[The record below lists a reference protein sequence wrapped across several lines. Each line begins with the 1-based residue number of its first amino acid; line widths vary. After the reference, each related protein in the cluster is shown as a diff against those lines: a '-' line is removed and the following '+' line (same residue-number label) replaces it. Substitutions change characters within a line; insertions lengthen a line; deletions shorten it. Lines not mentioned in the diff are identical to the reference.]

1 MEPDE
6 KRAFINRI
14 SLLKKII
21 IPRIITNNIYLLV
34 IVAWLVTLSFL
45 INNYWSSYSNLK
57 AVQKKMTGYIQTAE
71 KDFIAMAADG
81 SFKNLMQDS
90 LSEDLN
96 KVAKKDYYLFLY
108 NLDSTAA
115 LHLSYWN
122 TQKVLPDSGIIYSA
136 LKAGFAQLPNGFYVW
151 NKSDSAGILAIALIP
166 VKWNYIITN
175 EYLQNNFVDNP
186 LTGQKYDIFPG
197 QTTAGNISSVHGTP
211 LFYLV
216 EKDAVNIFK
225 DNIVSIWFRILAAI
239 LTLLFIHLCAVYIT
253 VNHPPQYAIL
263 FLLGCIIFVRGISYI
278 LPVPLNFRQLELF
291 DPTIY
296 GSNFILRSLGDLLIN
311 ALLFVWVV
319 MFTRFLINEHKITLA
334 WRRRAYKWWFLALG
348 SLIILIATYSGVYI
362 IQSLIAD
369 SQISFDVINFFSLN
383 IYSVIGFIVLC
394 CIAVGYF
401 FLCQLILEL
410 LRPFFTGWFK
420 ELYLGITVMGLMFFS
435 VNLGLMESGLGLFC
449 LIWLLAFMYLL
460 NNSYLQLNSFPVIGS
475 KVVFWI
481 VFFSISM
488 TVIIIV
494 ENNRKELRNRHHYAE
509 ILATKTDPSSES
521 MLNAMLS
528 DFRIEFLAE
537 NFERLKKEQPN
548 KFLKDSLINNNF
560 SGYKNRYDTH
570 IYSFGESETP
580 LHNDNTASYNQ
591 LNTILNTQSKATAVQ
606 GLFYY
611 DESYDRFSYISKKV
625 IINYAGK
632 LLGTVFIVVTP
643 KKIKNETLYPEL
655 FSKGINY
662 AIENSSTYA
671 FAIYNKG
678 KLISSHNDYPFSTSL
693 PPQGFSSNQYRLV
706 SNKNHDELWYTAG
719 ADKFI
724 VIVKESRTSLETI
737 TLFSYL
743 FCAFLLLA
751 ASYWLLSIFISAR
764 LDPNKLRNYWQLS
777 IRNQIHGIIIF
788 ISALSFLVIGVA
800 TILFFI
806 SRYESNNQEKLS
818 RVIQIMKNQVA
829 GSLIAGWQMNDSMLL
844 AGKGGL
850 PNVENNI
857 YNIAEIHGVDVN
869 IYDLKGNLKL
879 ASLSLPYVKGIVSI
893 KMEPTAYFH
902 LHNKKEVQYFQK
914 EKIGNLEFVSSY
926 VPVFDAQG
934 NATAFLNI
942 PYFTSQSKLQ
952 QEIANFL
959 VTIINLNAF
968 IFLIAGIVALF
979 ITNRITNSFSLI
991 GEKMKDINLG
1001 KINEAI
1007 EWSRNDEIGSLVKE
1021 YNKMLSKLDESA
1033 SVLAKTEREG
1043 AWKEMAK
1050 QVAHEIKNP
1059 LTPMK
1064 LSMQF
1069 LQRAIENNAPDVKQ
1083 LTATVANTMVEQ
1095 IDHLSNIASE
1105 FSQFANIENANK
1117 EMLDVNE
1124 ALQSI
1129 KQLYS
1134 GNDKI
1139 VMQWKLTDQPVIIY
1153 ADKTHINRLFT
1164 NLIQNALQS
1173 VPENERPIVQI
1184 EETLADG
1191 QVLIRI
1197 KDNGEGI
1204 PENIRSKIFTPNFTT
1219 KTSGTGLG
1227 LAMCKRIVEQMN
1239 GDIWFETSTE
1249 HGTAFF
1255 IRLPLTNP

>member
-1 MEPDE
+1 
-6 KRAFINRI
+6 
-14 SLLKKII
+14 LLKKII

-34 IVAWLVTLSFL
+34 LVAWLVTLSFL
-45 INNYWSSYSNLK
+45 INNYWSSYSNLT
-57 AVQKKMTGYIQTAE
+57 AVQHKMTGYIQSAE
-71 KDFIAMAADG
+71 KDFMGMAANG
-81 SFKNLMQDS
+81 TFKSLVRRDS
-90 LSEDLN
+90 LVEEPQ
-96 KVAKKDYYLFLY
+96 KIAEDYYLFLY
-108 NLDSTAA
+108 NMDSAGA
-115 LHLSYWN
+115 LQLNYWN
-122 TQKVLPDSGIIYSA
+122 TQNVLPDSGITFSS
-136 LKAGFAQLPNGFYVW
+136 LKAGFATLPNGFYVW
-151 NKSDSAGILAIALIP
+151 NKLDSAGILAIALIP

-175 EYLQNNFVDNP
+175 EYLKNNFVDNP
-186 LTGQKYDIFPG
+186 LTGQQYDIFPG
-197 QTTAGNISSVHGTP
+197 KTTAGNITSVHGTP

-216 EKDAVNIFK
+216 EKNAENIIK

-239 LTLLFIHLCAVYIT
+239 LLLLFIHLCAVYIS
-253 VNHPPQYAIL
+253 VSHKAHYAIL
-263 FLLGCIIFVRGISYI
+263 FLLGCIIFLRSVSYI
-278 LPVPLNFRQLELF
+278 FPVPLNFRQLELF
-291 DPTIY
+291 DPTVY

-311 ALLFVWVV
+311 SLLFVWIV
-319 MFTRFLINEHKITLA
+319 MFARYLINEHNIKLA
-334 WRRRAYKWWFLALG
+334 SVSQKNKWLYLAMG
-348 SLIILIATYSGVYI
+348 VFIILLATYSGVYI
-362 IQSLIAD
+362 IRSLIAD

-383 IYSVIGFIVLC
+383 IYSVTGFVVLC

-410 LRPFFTGWFK
+410 LRPHFKGWFK
-420 ELYLGITVMGLMFFS
+420 ELYLGVTIMGLMFFTI
-435 VNLGLMESGLGLFC
+435 NLGLMQSSLGLFS
-449 LIWLLAFMYLL
+449 LLWLLVFLYFL
-460 NNSYLQLNSFPVIGS
+460 NSSYLQLISFPVIS
-475 KVVFWI
+475 SRVVFWI

-528 DFRIEFLAE
+528 DFKIDFLAE
-537 NFERLKKEQPN
+537 NFERFKDDQAN

-560 SGYKNRYDTH
+560 SGYKNRYATR
-570 IYSFGESETP
+570 IYTFDEKETP
-580 LHNDNTASYNQ
+580 LYNENTARYDE
-591 LNTILNTQSKATAVQ
+591 LNTILNTQAKATAVS

-625 IINYAGK
+625 INNFSGEM
-632 LLGTVFIVVTP
+632 LGTIFIVVTP
-643 KKIKNETLYPEL
+643 KAIKNETLYPEL

-662 AIENSSTYA
+662 AIENSSIYA

-693 PPQGFSSNQYRLV
+693 PPQAFSSKQYRLV
-706 SNKNHDELWYTAG
+706 SNKDHDELWYSAG
-719 ADKFI
+719 AEKYI

-751 ASYWLLSIFISAR
+751 ACFWLLSIFINSR

-788 ISALSFLVIGVA
+788 ISALSFFVIGIA

-829 GSLIAGWQMNDSMLL
+829 GSLMEGLQMNDSMLT
-844 AGKGGL
+844 AEKGGIQ
-850 PNVENNI
+850 NVEENI
-857 YNIAEIHGVDVN
+857 YKIAEIHGVDVN
-869 IYDLKGNLKL
+869 IYDLKGDLKL
-879 ASLSLPYVKGIVSI
+879 ASLPLPYVKGIVST

-934 NATAFLNI
+934 NPTAYLNI

-991 GEKMKDINLG
+991 SEKMKEINLG
-1001 KINEAI
+1001 KVNEAI

-1033 SVLAKTEREG
+1033 SALAKTEREG

-1069 LQRAIENNAPDVKQ
+1069 LQRAIENNAPDVKE

-1105 FSQFANIENANK
+1105 FSQFANIEKANK
-1117 EMLDVNE
+1117 EILDVNE
-1124 ALQSI
+1124 VLHSL

-1134 GNDKI
+1134 GNENI
-1139 VMQWKLTDQPVIIY
+1139 TMQWKLANEPVRIY
-1153 ADKTHINRLFT
+1153 ADKTHVNRLFT

-1173 VPENERPIVQI
+1173 VSEDAMPLIQI
-1184 EETLADG
+1184 TETLEDG
-1191 QVLIRI
+1191 QVLIKI
-1197 KDNGEGI
+1197 KDNGDGI
-1204 PENIRSKIFTPNFTT
+1204 PDNIQSKIFTPNFTT

-1239 GDIWFETSTE
+1239 GNIWFETSTE
-1249 HGTAFF
+1249 EGTTFF
-1255 IRLPLTNP
+1255 INLPLTLT

>member
-1 MEPDE
+1 M
-6 KRAFINRI
+6 
-14 SLLKKII
+14 LKKII

-90 LSEDLN
+90 LLEDLS
-96 KVAKKDYYLFLY
+96 KVSKKDYCLFLY

-225 DNIVSIWFRILAAI
+225 DNIVSIWFRIVAAI

-410 LRPFFTGWFK
+410 LRPFFSGWFK
-420 ELYLGITVMGLMFFS
+420 ELYLGITIMGLMFFS

-475 KVVFWI
+475 RVIFWI

-570 IYSFGESETP
+570 IYSFNESETP
-580 LHNDNTASYNQ
+580 LHNDNTASYDQ

-632 LLGTVFIVVTP
+632 LLGTIFIVVTP
-643 KKIKNETLYPEL
+643 KTIKNETLYPEL

-706 SNKNHDELWYTAG
+706 SNKNHDELWYSAG

-844 AGKGGL
+844 ADKGGL

-869 IYDLKGNLKL
+869 IYDLKGDLKL
-879 ASLSLPYVKGIVSI
+879 ASLSLPYVKGIVST

-1033 SVLAKTEREG
+1033 SALAKTEREG

-1139 VMQWKLTDQPVIIY
+1139 VMQWKLADQPVIIY
-1153 ADKTHINRLFT
+1153 ADKTHVNRLFT

-1173 VPENERPIVQI
+1173 VPENETPIVQI

-1191 QVLIRI
+1191 QVLIKI

>member
-1 MEPDE
+1 M
-6 KRAFINRI
+6 
-14 SLLKKII
+14 LKKII

-90 LSEDLN
+90 LSEDLS
-96 KVAKKDYYLFLY
+96 KVSKKDYCLFLY

-319 MFTRFLINEHKITLA
+319 MFTRFLINEHKIALA
-334 WRRRAYKWWFLALG
+334 WRRRADKWWFLALG
-348 SLIILIATYSGVYI
+348 ILIILIATYSGVYI

-410 LRPFFTGWFK
+410 LRPFFSGWFK
-420 ELYLGITVMGLMFFS
+420 ELYLGITIMGLMFFS

-460 NNSYLQLNSFPVIGS
+460 NSSYLQLNSFPVIGS
-475 KVVFWI
+475 RVIFWI

-570 IYSFGESETP
+570 IYSFNESETP
-580 LHNDNTASYNQ
+580 LHNDNTASYDQ

-632 LLGTVFIVVTP
+632 LLGTIFIVVTP
-643 KKIKNETLYPEL
+643 KTIKNETLYPEL

-706 SNKNHDELWYTAG
+706 SNKNHDELWYSAG

-844 AGKGGL
+844 ADKGGL

-869 IYDLKGNLKL
+869 IYDLKGDLKL
-879 ASLSLPYVKGIVSI
+879 ASLSLPYVKGIVST

-1033 SVLAKTEREG
+1033 SALAKTEREG

-1139 VMQWKLTDQPVIIY
+1139 VMQWKLADQPVIIY
-1153 ADKTHINRLFT
+1153 ADKTHVNRLFT

-1173 VPENERPIVQI
+1173 VPENETPIVQI

-1191 QVLIRI
+1191 QVLIKI

>member
-1 MEPDE
+1 M
-6 KRAFINRI
+6 
-14 SLLKKII
+14 LKKII

-90 LSEDLN
+90 LSEDLS
-96 KVAKKDYYLFLY
+96 KVSKKDYCLFLY

-225 DNIVSIWFRILAAI
+225 DNIVSIWFRILAAL

-348 SLIILIATYSGVYI
+348 SLIILIATYSGVYV

-410 LRPFFTGWFK
+410 LRPFFSGWFK
-420 ELYLGITVMGLMFFS
+420 ELYLGITIMGLMFFS

-475 KVVFWI
+475 RVIFWI

-570 IYSFGESETP
+570 IYSFNESETP
-580 LHNDNTASYNQ
+580 LHNDNTASYDQ

-632 LLGTVFIVVTP
+632 LLGTIFIVVTP
-643 KKIKNETLYPEL
+643 KTIKNETLYPEL

-706 SNKNHDELWYTAG
+706 SNKNHDELWYSAG

-844 AGKGGL
+844 ADKGGL

-869 IYDLKGNLKL
+869 IYDLKGDLKL
-879 ASLSLPYVKGIVSI
+879 ASLSLPYVKGIVST

-1033 SVLAKTEREG
+1033 SALAKTEREG

-1139 VMQWKLTDQPVIIY
+1139 VMQWKLADQPVIIY
-1153 ADKTHINRLFT
+1153 ADKTHVNRLFT

-1173 VPENERPIVQI
+1173 VPENETPIVQI

-1191 QVLIRI
+1191 QVLIKI

>member
-90 LSEDLN
+90 LSEDLS
-96 KVAKKDYYLFLY
+96 KVSKKDYCLFLY

-216 EKDAVNIFK
+216 EKDAVNFFK

-410 LRPFFTGWFK
+410 LRPFFSGWFK
-420 ELYLGITVMGLMFFS
+420 ELYLGITIMGLMFFS

-570 IYSFGESETP
+570 IYSFNESETP
-580 LHNDNTASYNQ
+580 LHNDNTASYDQ

-632 LLGTVFIVVTP
+632 LLGTIFIVVTP
-643 KKIKNETLYPEL
+643 KTIKNETLYPEL

-706 SNKNHDELWYTAG
+706 SNKNHDELWYSAG

-844 AGKGGL
+844 ADKGGL

-879 ASLSLPYVKGIVSI
+879 ASLSLPYVKGIVST

-1033 SVLAKTEREG
+1033 SALAKTEREG

-1117 EMLDVNE
+1117 EMLDINE

-1139 VMQWKLTDQPVIIY
+1139 VMQWKLADQPVIIY
-1153 ADKTHINRLFT
+1153 ADKTHVNRLFT

-1173 VPENERPIVQI
+1173 VPENETPIVQI

-1191 QVLIRI
+1191 QVLIKI

>member
-90 LSEDLN
+90 LSEDLS
-96 KVAKKDYYLFLY
+96 KVSKKDYCLFLY

-197 QTTAGNISSVHGTP
+197 QTTAGNISSVYGTP

-348 SLIILIATYSGVYI
+348 SLIILIATYSGVYV

-410 LRPFFTGWFK
+410 LRPFFLGWFK
-420 ELYLGITVMGLMFFS
+420 ELYLGITIMGLMFFS

-475 KVVFWI
+475 RVIFWI

-570 IYSFGESETP
+570 IYSFNESETP
-580 LHNDNTASYNQ
+580 LHNDNTASYDQ

-632 LLGTVFIVVTP
+632 LLGTIFIVVTP
-643 KKIKNETLYPEL
+643 KTIKNETLYPEL

-706 SNKNHDELWYTAG
+706 SNKNHDELWYSAG

-844 AGKGGL
+844 ADKGGL

-869 IYDLKGNLKL
+869 IYDLKGDLKL
-879 ASLSLPYVKGIVSI
+879 ASLSLPYVKGIVST

-1033 SVLAKTEREG
+1033 SALAKTEREG

-1139 VMQWKLTDQPVIIY
+1139 VMQWKLADQPVIIY
-1153 ADKTHINRLFT
+1153 ADKTHVNRLFT

-1173 VPENERPIVQI
+1173 VPENETPIVQI

-1191 QVLIRI
+1191 QVLIKI

>member
-1 MEPDE
+1 M
-6 KRAFINRI
+6 
-14 SLLKKII
+14 LKKII

-90 LSEDLN
+90 LSEDLS
-96 KVAKKDYYLFLY
+96 KVSKKDYCLFLY
-108 NLDSTAA
+108 NLDSTAT

-225 DNIVSIWFRILAAI
+225 DNIVSIWFRILAAL

-348 SLIILIATYSGVYI
+348 SLIILIATYSGVYV

-410 LRPFFTGWFK
+410 LRPFFSGWFK
-420 ELYLGITVMGLMFFS
+420 ELYLGITIMGLMFFS

-475 KVVFWI
+475 RVIFWI

-570 IYSFGESETP
+570 IYSFNESETP
-580 LHNDNTASYNQ
+580 LHNDNTASYDQ

-632 LLGTVFIVVTP
+632 LLGTIFIVVTP
-643 KKIKNETLYPEL
+643 KTIKNETLYPEL

-706 SNKNHDELWYTAG
+706 SNKNHDELWYSAG

-844 AGKGGL
+844 ADKGGL

-869 IYDLKGNLKL
+869 IYDLKGDLKL
-879 ASLSLPYVKGIVSI
+879 ASLSLPYVKGIVST

-1033 SVLAKTEREG
+1033 SALAKTEREG

-1139 VMQWKLTDQPVIIY
+1139 VMQWKLADQPVIIY
-1153 ADKTHINRLFT
+1153 ADKTHVNRLFT

-1173 VPENERPIVQI
+1173 VPENETPIVQI

-1191 QVLIRI
+1191 QVLIKI

>member
-1 MEPDE
+1 M
-6 KRAFINRI
+6 
-14 SLLKKII
+14 LKKII

-34 IVAWLVTLSFL
+34 IVAWLITLSFL

-96 KVAKKDYYLFLY
+96 KVPKKDYCLFLY

-348 SLIILIATYSGVYI
+348 SLIILIATYSGVYV

-410 LRPFFTGWFK
+410 LRPFFSGWFK
-420 ELYLGITVMGLMFFS
+420 ELYLGITIMGLMFFS

-475 KVVFWI
+475 RVIFWI

-570 IYSFGESETP
+570 IYSFNESETP
-580 LHNDNTASYNQ
+580 LHNDNTASYDQ

-632 LLGTVFIVVTP
+632 LLGTIFIVVTP
-643 KKIKNETLYPEL
+643 KTIKNETLYPEL

-706 SNKNHDELWYTAG
+706 SNKNHDELWYSAG

-844 AGKGGL
+844 ADKGGL

-869 IYDLKGNLKL
+869 IYDLKGDLKL
-879 ASLSLPYVKGIVSI
+879 ASLSLPYVKGIVST

-1033 SVLAKTEREG
+1033 SALAKTEREG

-1139 VMQWKLTDQPVIIY
+1139 VMQWKLADQPVIIY
-1153 ADKTHINRLFT
+1153 ADKTHVNRLFT

-1173 VPENERPIVQI
+1173 VPENETPIVQI

-1191 QVLIRI
+1191 QVLIKI

>member
-1 MEPDE
+1 M
-6 KRAFINRI
+6 
-14 SLLKKII
+14 LKKII

-96 KVAKKDYYLFLY
+96 KVPKKDYCLFLY

-348 SLIILIATYSGVYI
+348 SLIILIATYSGVYV

-410 LRPFFTGWFK
+410 LRPFFSGWFK
-420 ELYLGITVMGLMFFS
+420 ELYLGITIMGLMFFS

-475 KVVFWI
+475 RVIFWI

-570 IYSFGESETP
+570 IYSFNESETP
-580 LHNDNTASYNQ
+580 LHNDNTASYDQ

-632 LLGTVFIVVTP
+632 LLGTIFIVVTP
-643 KKIKNETLYPEL
+643 KTIKNETLYPEL

-706 SNKNHDELWYTAG
+706 SNKNHDELWYSAG

-844 AGKGGL
+844 ADKGGL

-869 IYDLKGNLKL
+869 IYDLKGDLKL
-879 ASLSLPYVKGIVSI
+879 ASLSLPYVKGIVST

-1033 SVLAKTEREG
+1033 SALAKTEREG

-1117 EMLDVNE
+1117 EMLDINE

-1139 VMQWKLTDQPVIIY
+1139 VMQWKLADQPVIIY
-1153 ADKTHINRLFT
+1153 ADKTHVNRLFT

-1173 VPENERPIVQI
+1173 VPENETPIVQI

-1191 QVLIRI
+1191 QVLIKI